1 MTIKSK
7 HEQELE
13 AELKGLLSGALSAK
27 DVVGA
32 ARKATSDTVR
42 VGPPGKPSLPLLA
55 AMDETATGLR
65 ELRDAHVS
73 PVPAGVYKGVG
84 ERIRSQPAPTGPRR
98 QTGCVPEFEAPYGP
112 AADNHDSRDPMARVL
127 DLLERLETR
136 TVRMETRITNT
147 MRYLGFPPR
156 APLMEPPRG
165 RVCWSDGDLVV
176 TGSNV
181 PVRDISWM
189 MAQSN
194 PKHDV
199 RIVVNNVVWATLH
212 HQPQAAFGVE
222 EN

>member
-27 DVVGA
+27 DVLSGP
-32 ARKATSDTVR
+32 RKAVASK
-42 VGPPGKPSLPLLA
+42 PGVPLPT
-55 AMDETATGLR
+55 AMDKTAEGLR

-73 PVPAGVYKGVG
+73 PVPAGVYRGIG
-84 ERIRSQPAPTGPRR
+84 EHIRSQPALG
-98 QTGCVPEFEAPYGP
+98 APYGP
-112 AADNHDSRDPMARVL
+112 ATDNHDSRDPMARVL

-156 APLMEPPRG
+156 APLMDPPRG

-181 PVRDISWM
+181 PVRDISWL

>member
-7 HEQELE
+7 HEQEVE
-13 AELKGLLSGALSAK
+13 AELKGLLSGTLSAK
-27 DVVGA
+27 DVLSGP
-32 ARKATSDTVR
+32 RKPAV
-42 VGPPGKPSLPLLA
+42 PLLTT
-55 AMDETATGLR
+55 MDKTAEGMR
-65 ELRDAHVS
+65 QVRS
-73 PVPAGVYKGVG
+73 IPAPDIYKGVV
-84 ERIRSQPAPTGPRR
+84 EKMHSQPAPTGPRQ
-98 QTGCVPEFEAPYGP
+98 QTGCVPEFEAPY
-112 AADNHDSRDPMARVL
+112 HDSRDPIARIL

-156 APLMEPPRG
+156 PPLMDPPRG

-194 PKHDV
+194 PKKDV
-199 RIVVNNVVWATLH
+199 RVIVNNLVWATLH